1 MREKEFPLYNIL
13 KVWSKQTQRRTD
25 HRICLLAPSLTLGE
39 FSYSMSHENTEDMTL
54 VFLRSTD
61 GIDWWFESLY
71 LKEYR

>member
-1 MREKEFPLYNIL
+1 
-13 KVWSKQTQRRTD
+13 
-25 HRICLLAPSLTLGE
+25 
-39 FSYSMSHENTEDMTL
+39 MSHENTEDMTL